1 MKRNENLLRFCRL
14 LTSIIV
20 LIAAI
25 LKFCHIWPDA
35 LNLAI
40 PLLGVLQLLDA
51 FLYWQKDRD
60 QAAVSLF
67 TAGFIGLVCI
77 GVFCM

>member
-1 MKRNENLLRFCRL
+1 MKRNEKLLRFCRL
-14 LTSIIV
+14 LTSIIA
-20 LIAAI
+20 LIAAV
-25 LKFCHIWPDA
+25 LKFCRIWPDA

-51 FLYWQKDRD
+51 LLYWKKDRD

>member
-1 MKRNENLLRFCRL
+1 MKRNEKLLRFCRL

-20 LIAAI
+20 LIATV

-51 FLYWQKDRD
+51 LLYWKKDRD

>member
-1 MKRNENLLRFCRL
+1 MKRNEKLLRFCRL

-20 LIAAI
+20 LIAAV

-40 PLLGVLQLLDA
+40 PLLDA
-51 FLYWQKDRD
+51 FLYWKKDRD

-67 TAGFIGLVCI
+67 TAGCIGLVCI

>member
-1 MKRNENLLRFCRL
+1 MKRNEKLLRFCRL

-20 LIAAI
+20 LISAV

-51 FLYWQKDRD
+51 FLYWKKDRD

>member
-1 MKRNENLLRFCRL
+1 MKRNEKLLRFCRL

-20 LIAAI
+20 LIAAV

-35 LNLAI
+35 LNLAF

-51 FLYWQKDRD
+51 LLYWKKDRD

>member
-1 MKRNENLLRFCRL
+1 MKRNEKLLRFCRL

-20 LIAAI
+20 LIAAV
-25 LKFCHIWPDA
+25 LKFCHIWPDG

-40 PLLGVLQLLDA
+40 PLMGVLQLLDA
-51 FLYWQKDRD
+51 FLYWKKDRD

>member
-1 MKRNENLLRFCRL
+1 MKRNEKLLRFCRL

-20 LIAAI
+20 LIAAV

-51 FLYWQKDRD
+51 LRYWKKDRD